1 MKHKYSELRERYL
14 DEVLHLYLEEG
25 LSCYRIAKII
35 PVSRWTLLAWI
46 RNFAD
51 DKKVNQSIR
60 VKAMKKKE
68 GSTLELLDTK
78 QLQQEVMR
86 LRDELLK
93 SNLRAEAYN
102 ELINVAEKQFKISI
116 RKKAGTKQ

>member
-14 DEVLHLYLEEG
+14 DEALRLYHEEG
-25 LSCYRIAKII
+25 MSPYRIAKII
-35 PVSRWTLLAWI
+35 PVSRWTIIDWI
-46 RNFAD
+46 RNFAR
-51 DKKVNQSIR
+51 DKKVKQSNR
-60 VKAMKKKE
+60 VKVMKKE
-68 GSTLELLDTK
+68 QETNLELLDAR